1 MPVVPMFH
9 ANAWGLPF
17 ACPAVGAKLVLPG
30 RYADGASLARF
41 IANESV
47 TIAVGVPTV
56 WLGLMDHLDANG
68 IELPSLKRIMVGGA
82 PMSQALMD
90 RIEQRGI
97 EVQTT
102 WGMTELSPLGTAT
115 PPGAEARD
123 PRTSG
128 RPAIG
133 VDLRLTD
140 DEGNPLDVQRE
151 VEGHLWVRGAAV
163 VDRYF
168 GQEQLATADG
178 WFNTGDLA
186 RIERDGTVLITGRSK
201 DLIKSGGEWINP
213 TEIETV
219 ISALPCVSQSA
230 VIGRSDP
237 KWGERPLL
245 LVELRDGY
253 SPTDAELLAELDG
266 RVASWWIPD
275 QVVRLP
281 QMPLA
286 PTGKIDKLRLRNE
299 YCNA

>member
-1 MPVVPMFH
+1 M
-9 ANAWGLPF
+9 
-17 ACPAVGAKLVLPG
+17 
-30 RYADGASLARF
+30 
-41 IANESV
+41 
-47 TIAVGVPTV
+47 
-56 WLGLMDHLDANG
+56 
-68 IELPSLKRIMVGGA
+68 
-82 PMSQALMD
+82 
-90 RIEQRGI
+90 
-97 EVQTT
+97 
-102 WGMTELSPLGTAT
+102 
-115 PPGAEARD
+115 
-123 PRTSG
+123 
-128 RPAIG
+128 
-133 VDLRLTD
+133 
-140 DEGNPLDVQRE
+140 
-151 VEGHLWVRGAAV
+151 

-168 GQEQLATADG
+168 GQERQATADG

-186 RIERDGTVLITGRSK
+186 KIERDGTVLITGRSK

-275 QVVRLP
+275 HVVRLP

>member
-1 MPVVPMFH
+1 MKIV
-9 ANAWGLPF
+9 
-17 ACPAVGAKLVLPG
+17 
-30 RYADGASLARF
+30 
-41 IANESV
+41 
-47 TIAVGVPTV
+47 
-56 WLGLMDHLDANG
+56 
-68 IELPSLKRIMVGGA
+68 
-82 PMSQALMD
+82 
-90 RIEQRGI
+90 
-97 EVQTT
+97 
-102 WGMTELSPLGTAT
+102 
-115 PPGAEARD
+115 
-123 PRTSG
+123 
-128 RPAIG
+128 
-133 VDLRLTD
+133 D
-140 DEGNPLDVQRE
+140 DEGTELAHDGTTFGR
-151 VEGHLWVRGAAV
+151 LLVRGPWTAK
-163 VDRYF
+163 RYF
-168 GQEQLATADG
+168 RDQQDCVDSDG
-178 WFNTGDLA
+178 WFDTGDVA
-186 RIERDGTVLITGRSK
+186 TIDEYGYMQITDRSK

-275 QVVRLP
+275 HVVRLT